1 MVEKQI
7 NKIVTMATMT
17 ELVDE
22 PILIGQN
29 QGNGEEGSDEN
40 YLTAEQHNYG
50 IIRSALKLRY
60 ERDPTFHDRLN
71 KLALTIQK

>member
-1 MVEKQI
+1 
-7 NKIVTMATMT
+7 MATMT

-29 QGNGEEGSDEN
+29 HPGNNGDGGSDEN

-71 KLALTIQK
+71 KLTLTI

>member
-29 QGNGEEGSDEN
+29 QGNGEGSSDEN
-40 YLTAEQHNYG
+40 YLTAE
-50 IIRSALKLRY
+50 
-60 ERDPTFHDRLN
+60 
-71 KLALTIQK
+71 

>member
-22 PILIGQN
+22 PILMGQN
-29 QGNGEEGSDEN
+29 QTNGEGGSDEN
-40 YLTAEQHNYG
+40 FLTAEQHNYG
-50 IIRSALKLRY
+50 IIRTALKLRY

-71 KLALTIQK
+71 KLTLTI

>member
-22 PILIGQN
+22 PILMGQN
-29 QGNGEEGSDEN
+29 QANGEEGGSDEN
-40 YLTAEQHNYG
+40 FLTAEQHNYG
-50 IIRSALKLRY
+50 IIRTALKLRY

-71 KLALTIQK
+71 KLTLTI